1 MTNGASAGNSAPGQ
15 IDRVNWGRSALGSAP
30 SPTEVVVN

>member
-1 MTNGASAGNSAPGQ
+1 MTNGASAGDYAPGQ
-15 IDRVNWGRSALGSAP
+15 IDRVNWGRSALGSAL